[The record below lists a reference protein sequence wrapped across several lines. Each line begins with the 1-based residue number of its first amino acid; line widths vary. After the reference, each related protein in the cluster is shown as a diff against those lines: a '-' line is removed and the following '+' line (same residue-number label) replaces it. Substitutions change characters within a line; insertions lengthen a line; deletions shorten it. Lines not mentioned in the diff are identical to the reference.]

1 MKGIRRCVST
11 YLGAAIIAF
20 GALGAGPVAASA
32 AAPPPPTPYPA
43 PTPYPVSPTPVHMDL
58 SPPLASMQPANYNFE
73 SALGNDR
80 GAKPIRHGNAPA
92 VGAAASPSAPSPSA
106 PMPGINFDG
115 VGQGFGSYVV
125 CCAPPDTNAS
135 VGPNHIV
142 ETVNLDLAVF
152 NKTGGLVYGPVPINT
167 LWSGFGGGCQI
178 DNDGDPTA
186 LYDPMADRW
195 LISQFAVTTTHYL
208 NCVAISQTPDP
219 TGAYYRYSYSY
230 SNFPD
235 YPKFGIWPDGYYVT
249 FNMFNGNTFA
259 GGTTCAYD
267 RTKMLT
273 GAAATQQCFNAGS
286 LWGGMLPSTTNGSTL
301 PPAGAVNYVLG
312 LDTPATSN
320 RIAYWKFHVDWTTPA
335 STTMTGP
342 SFLTVSTYTN
352 SCAAQPRGDCIPQGA
367 GGTPLESL
375 ADRLMYRLNYRNLG
389 NHEALVVNHTIEVG
403 SGSSLHSGMRWYELR
418 PDAARN
424 LTLFQEGT
432 YAPDSSWRW
441 MGSINMDQ
449 AGNIAAGYSVS
460 SSTISPQI
468 HYTGR
473 LATDVAGIMTQ
484 GENTIING
492 GGSQTGGLARWGDYS
507 SLAVDPTDDCT
518 FFHANEYL
526 KASGS
531 FNWSTRIASF
541 KLPSCPATAPTPD
554 FSLSVT
560 PSSQTVTQG
569 ASATYTVN
577 ITRTGGFT
585 GAVSLSFGSSPT
597 GLSGTFSPNQT
608 TAASSTLT
616 VPTTPSTGTG
626 PYTIT
631 VTGTGTGVPT
641 TRTAT
646 TSLTVNAPATPDFSL
661 SATPASQTVTQGTA
675 GSYTVNVARSGG
687 FGGGVTLSMSS
698 SPAGLTGTF
707 TPNPNTGASSSLS
720 VPTTSTTPTNTY
732 TITITGTGNVPTHT
746 TTVTLVVNPP
756 AAGDFSLSATPTS
769 RSIKQGTSTTYVV
782 NITRTGGFA
791 GGVNFSVTGL
801 PAGAT
806 ATFAPT
812 PATAASSTLTV
823 ALANTSPIGTYALTI
838 TGASGSLS
846 HTTSVTLIVTQGCFG
861 SDGDC

>member
-20 GALGAGPVAASA
+20 GALGAGPVAAA
-32 AAPPPPTPYPA
+32 AASPPPPTTYPA

-92 VGAAASPSAPSPSA
+92 VGAAASPSAPSISA
-106 PMPGINFDG
+106 PTFGVNFDG
-115 VGQGFGSYVV
+115 LGQGFGSYVV

-152 NKTGGLVYGPVPINT
+152 NKTGALLYGPVPINT
-167 LWSGFGGGCQI
+167 LWSGFGGGCQVN
-178 DNDGDPTA
+178 NDGDPTA

-195 LISQFAVTTTHYL
+195 LISQFSVTTLPYL

-219 TGAYYRYSYSY
+219 TGAYFRYSYSY
-230 SNFPD
+230 SDFPD

-249 FNMFNGNTFA
+249 FNMFRGGTTFV

-273 GAAATQQCFNAGS
+273 GAAASQQCFNAGVN
-286 LWGGMLPSTTNGSTL
+286 WGGMLPSTTNGGTL

-320 RIAYWKFHVDWTTPA
+320 LLQYWKFHVDWTTPA
-335 STTMTGP
+335 NTTMTGP
-342 SFLTVSTYTN
+342 TPLTVATYTN

-375 ADRLMYRLNYRNLG
+375 SDRLMYRLNYRNLG
-389 NHEALVVNHTIEVG
+389 DHEALVVNHTIEVG

-418 PDAARN
+418 PDAGRN
-424 LTLFQEGT
+424 LTLFQQGT
-432 YAPDSSWRW
+432 YAPDSNWRW

-460 SSTISPQI
+460 GPTISPQI
-468 HYTGR
+468 HFTGR
-473 LATDVAGIMTQ
+473 LATDALGTMTQ

-492 GGSQTGGLARWGDYS
+492 GGSQNGGLARWGDYS
-507 SLAVDPTDDCT
+507 SLAVDPSDDCT

-560 PSSQTVTQG
+560 PSSATVTQG
-569 ASATYTVN
+569 SSASYTVN
-577 ITRTGGFT
+577 IARTGGFGGEVT
-585 GAVSLSFGSSPT
+585 LSFGSSPT
-597 GLSGTFSPNQT
+597 GLSGTFSPNPT
-608 TAASSTLT
+608 TAPPSTLT
-616 VPTTPSTGTG
+616 VPTTNTATGT
-626 PYTIT
+626 YAIT
-631 VTGTGTGVPT
+631 VTGTGTGVP

-646 TSLTVNAPATPDFSL
+646 TSLTVNAPATPDISL
-661 SATPASQTVTQGTA
+661 SATPASQTVMQGAA
-675 GSYTVNVARSGG
+675 GSFTVNVARTGG
-687 FGGGVTLSMSS
+687 FTGGVTLSMSS

-707 TPNPNTGASSSLS
+707 SPNPNTAASSSLS
-720 VPTTSTTPTNTY
+720 VPTTGTTPGTY
-732 TITITGTGNVPTHT
+732 TITITGTGSGVPTHT
-746 TTVTLVVNPP
+746 TTVTLTVNPP
-756 AAGDFSLSATPTS
+756 AAGNYSLSVSPAS
-769 RSIKQGTSTTYVV
+769 LSVKQGTSGTYTVT
-782 NITRTGGFA
+782 ITRSGGFA
-791 GGVNFSVTGL
+791 GGVQLTVSGL
-801 PAGAT
+801 PSGAT
-806 ATFAPT
+806 AVFSPNPASGTASTMTVTVGATTPT
-812 PATAASSTLTV
+812 GSF
-823 ALANTSPIGTYALTI
+823 ALTI
-838 TGASGSLS
+838 TGTSGTLTHTASA
-846 HTTSVTLIVTQGCFG
+846 TLVVTQGCVNG
-861 SDGDC
+861 NGDC